1 MSYRKYDP
9 MIKKMII
16 ESSNRNLFSEINIPR
31 ITINNWLKESKEPF
45 ISSEDYI
52 YELSM
57 KKLKEENVQLKAKNL
72 LIKQCLEKLILEL
85 GGFERRS
92 QENRKI
98 IMETVESFKE
108 LLTLK
113 EILQV
118 IGISHSSCYR

>member
-1 MSYRKYDP
+1 M
-9 MIKKMII
+9 
-16 ESSNRNLFSEINIPR
+16 
-31 ITINNWLKESKEPF
+31 KESKEPF
-45 ISSEDYI
+45 ISSEDYV

-92 QENRKI
+92 QENRKF